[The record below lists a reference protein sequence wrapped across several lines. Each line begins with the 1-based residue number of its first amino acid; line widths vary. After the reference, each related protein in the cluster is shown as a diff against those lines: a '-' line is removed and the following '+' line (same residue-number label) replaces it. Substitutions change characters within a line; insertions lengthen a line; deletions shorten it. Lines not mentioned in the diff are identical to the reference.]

1 MITVLLADDQ
11 ELVRTGIRKIVE
23 SEPDLTVV
31 AEAADGEQAVTAA
44 AAHQPDVVL
53 MDVRMPRLDGLAA
66 TRRIVAE
73 ESSRVA
79 VVILTTFDPD
89 EYVFE
94 ALRAG
99 ASGFLLKT
107 APADQLINGIRV
119 AAKGEAMLAP
129 SVTARLIAQFARQ
142 PAPAPSPELA
152 TLTARELE
160 VLRLVARGLSNAEI
174 GTELFLAPATIK
186 SHIASMLQKLHL
198 RDRVQLAVIAY
209 ESGYIRPARS

>member
-1 MITVLLADDQ
+1 MTTVLLADDQ

-23 SEPDLTVV
+23 SEPDLTVI
-31 AEAADGEQAVTAA
+31 AEAGDGEEAVAA
-44 AAHQPDVVL
+44 AAEHQPDVVL
-53 MDVRMPRLDGLAA
+53 MDIRMPHLDGLAA
-66 TRRIVAE
+66 TKRILDQAVG
-73 ESSRVA
+73 RVA

-107 APADQLINGIRV
+107 VPADLLISGIRI
-119 AAKGEAMLAP
+119 AANGEAMLAP
-129 SVTARLIAQFARQ
+129 SVTARLIARFAQ
-142 PAPAPSPELA
+142 QPPPAPAPELA
-152 TLTARELE
+152 TLTARELD

-174 GTELFLAPATIK
+174 GSELFLAPATIK

-198 RDRVQLAVIAY
+198 RDRVQLAVAAY
-209 ESGYIRPARS
+209 ESGYIRPTRS